1 MKNSARIMSG
11 VLALTMTAALS
22 ACGSTDSG
30 STSTPKTT
38 TKAAETTAAA
48 ADNGGEAA
56 APAETA
62 AQAAPASGDVS
73 LKISWWGGDSRHE
86 ATQKAIDAF
95 MAKNPNIKV
104 DVQFGAWSGWEEA
117 MSTAFYAG
125 TAPDV
130 NQINWNWL
138 ESYSSDGKTFL
149 DLNSVSDYFDL
160 SQYSQEALD
169 TCALAGELQAV
180 PVSMTGRIFYWNK
193 STFDKAGIST
203 PKTLEELYAAG
214 ETFKNTLGDEY
225 YPLAAGEYDRMILMV
240 YYLESKYGKAWVENR
255 VLNYS
260 VDEIK
265 DGLDFIDSLEDK
277 HVIPTIATI
286 TGDGADSLDKNPKW
300 MDGRYAGIFEWDS
313 SASKFGSALAEGQE
327 LVVGDYFPDFGDT
340 KGGFSKVSLAFAI
353 SENTAYPAESAMLL
367 NFLLNEDEGTAL
379 MGSERGVPLSKAA
392 LANCEANGLLNAQV
406 AEANRKVLE
415 WVSFNLDSAFEDS
428 KLKGNPDG
436 VYYDAI
442 GGLSYD
448 EYDTAE
454 AAKVL
459 ADGITAVLNG

>member
-1 MKNSARIMSG
+1 MSG
-11 VLALTMTAALS
+11 VLALTMTASLS
-22 ACGSTDSG
+22 ACGSSDSG
-30 STSTPKTT
+30 STTTQAPKTT
-38 TKAAETTAAA
+38 TAAAA
-48 ADNGGEAA
+48 ADNGGDA

-62 AQAAPASGDVS
+62 EKAEQAAPADGDVS

-138 ESYSSDGKTFL
+138 ESYSADGKTFL
-149 DLNSVSDYFDL
+149 DLNTVSDYFDL
-160 SQYSQEALD
+160 SQYSQEALN
-169 TCALAGELQAV
+169 TCALAGELQAI

-193 STFDKAGIST
+193 ATFDKAGIGT
-203 PKTLEELYAAG
+203 PTTLEELYAAG

-225 YPLAAGEYDRMILMV
+225 YPLACGEYDRMILMV
-240 YYLESKYGKAWVENR
+240 YYLESKYGKAWVENS

-265 DGLDFIDSLEDK
+265 EGLDFIDSLEDK

-353 SENTAYPAESAMLL
+353 SENTPYPAESAKLL
-367 NFLLNEDEGTAL
+367 NFLLNEDEGTSL
-379 MGSERGVPLSKAA
+379 MASERGIPLSKAA
-392 LANCEANGLLNAQV
+392 LANCEAKGLLDAKV
-406 AEANRKVLE
+406 AEANKKVLD
-415 WVSFNLDSAFEDS
+415 WVSFNLDAKFEDS

-448 EYDTAE
+448 EYDTA
-454 AAKVL
+454 AAAQVL